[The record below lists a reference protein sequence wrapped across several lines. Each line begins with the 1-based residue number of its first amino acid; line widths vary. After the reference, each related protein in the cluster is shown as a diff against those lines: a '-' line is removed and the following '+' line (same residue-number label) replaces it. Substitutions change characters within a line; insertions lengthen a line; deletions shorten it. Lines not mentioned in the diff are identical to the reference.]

1 MGLDIFTQRIALLI
15 VENLNCLCH
24 YHWVR
29 TGYTVAYVAG
39 PRTGREE
46 TGKGTSLTP
55 AHTKGY
61 CKTRNKNVQLVSQH
75 TANEL
80 GSDVARFTVHELS
93 CIALIC
99 CRLRKFVS
107 ESRK

>member
-1 MGLDIFTQRIALLI
+1 MGLDIFTQRIPLLI

-39 PRTGREE
+39 P
-46 TGKGTSLTP
+46 SLF
-55 AHTKGY
+55 
-61 CKTRNKNVQLVSQH
+61 RSI

-80 GSDVARFTVHELS
+80 SSDVARFTVHELT
-93 CIALIC
+93 CIATNQ
-99 CRLRKFVS
+99 VVAGS
-107 ESRK
+107 EKLFQKAESSSPL